1 MKTNILTLIITLVV
15 GVILA
20 GSLLAPVVSDAAKTM
35 STTTYNN
42 EGDGSFAELDLS
54 ETVTI
59 IPRNGGYTING
70 ENVNVTGDNK
80 YIYADTFKG
89 AATISNTVLNID
101 IFSPTLKY
109 VGYVSKI
116 VISDGTATITHT
128 IEGTDTEYTASCEW
142 VVISDDAG
150 DMTLCTDGAYS
161 DGSFYATYPPG
172 VVWTGLGF
180 VAVVED
186 YALSSVNGASTT
198 NGVMT
203 DISEDVVGSITT
215 DNYKSTVSVVY
226 EDQSYDLGILAPK
239 VVKITVENSV
249 STLVGVIPIMVIVAL
264 LMVAVGAIAYRR
276 AD

>member
-1 MKTNILTLIITLVV
+1 MEPKRLIELTVGIVVGLVV
-15 GVILA
+15 FSAILM
-20 GSLLAPVVSDAAKTM
+20 PVVNNAEHTA
-35 STTTYNN
+35 STTKYTN
-42 EGDGSFAELDLS
+42 EGTGSFAELDLS

-70 ENVNVTGDNK
+70 ENVNATGDNK

-89 AATISNTVLNID
+89 AATIANTVLNVD
-101 IFSPTLKY
+101 IFAPTPQY

-116 VISDGTATITHT
+116 VISEGTATITRT

-142 VVISDDAG
+142 VIISDDAG
-150 DMTLCTDGAYS
+150 DMTLCTDGAYTN
-161 DGSFYATYPPG
+161 GSFYATYPPG

-203 DISEDVVGSITT
+203 DISENVVGSITT
-215 DNYKSTVSVVY
+215 ENYKSTVSVVY
-226 EDQSYDLGILAPK
+226 EDQTYDLGILAPK
-239 VVKITVENSV
+239 IVEITTPNDLSGMI
-249 STLVGVIPIMVIVAL
+249 GVIPILIIAGLIIGIVG
-264 LMVAVGAIAYRR
+264 VAISRR
-276 AD
+276 E